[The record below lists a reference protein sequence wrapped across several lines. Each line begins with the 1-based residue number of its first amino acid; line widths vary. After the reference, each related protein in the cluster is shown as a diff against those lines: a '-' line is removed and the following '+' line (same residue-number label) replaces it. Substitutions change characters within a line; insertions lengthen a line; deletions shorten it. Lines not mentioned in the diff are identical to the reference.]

1 MKRGDVLRHLK
12 QHGCYLVREGAN
24 HSWFGNAKTGRRSS
38 VPRHNEIDDQLVRKI
53 CRDLDIP
60 KP

>member
-1 MKRGDVLRHLK
+1 MKRGDVLRHLQNHK
-12 QHGCYLVREGAN
+12 CYLIRKGAN
-24 HSWFGNAKTGRRSS
+24 HSWFGNPSNGRKSS
-38 VPRHNEIDDQLVRKI
+38 VPRHNEIDNQLVRKI